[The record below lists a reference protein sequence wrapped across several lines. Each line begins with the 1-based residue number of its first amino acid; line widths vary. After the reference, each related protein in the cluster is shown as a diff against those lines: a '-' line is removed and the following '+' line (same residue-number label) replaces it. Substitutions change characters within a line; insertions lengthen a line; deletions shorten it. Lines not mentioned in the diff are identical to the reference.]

1 MKTMIIE
8 SNPFPR
14 RIHGSNSPRIRIAA
28 RAGRKEGI
36 RCVPICGCM
45 RCNTLSVDRSRYY
58 SFVHMWDRHWK
69 ETLPKTL
76 TLADEETR
84 SSICSHCFARVALSR
99 ITVTLL
105 LAHGQKPF
113 RKTREKEEER
123 MESGWDPSITR
134 VKMCIEMFVATF
146 SLLPFFSTTWFRKE
160 RKRKEEDFFI
170 LYISNGMYL
179 RYFISFLSGEI
190 YLNNFIDGKI
200 NFLFRLDFRFV
211 PRDVKYFLSMER
223 NSFYVRI
230 ELLRVK

>member
-8 SNPFPR
+8 SSPFPR

-113 RKTREKEEER
+113 RKTRERREEEER

-134 VKMCIEMFVATF
+134 VKMCIEMFVRN
-146 SLLPFFSTTWFRKE
+146 FFSSSFFFHHLVS
-160 RKRKEEDFFI
+160 KREKTEGRRFFLFCTSRMGCI
-170 LYISNGMYL
+170 
-179 RYFISFLSGEI
+179 FISFLSGEI
-190 YLNNFIDGKI
+190 YLNNFLDGKI
-200 NFLFRLDFRFV
+200 NFLFRWILDL
-211 PRDVKYFLSMER
+211 FLEM
-223 NSFYVRI
+223 
-230 ELLRVK
+230 

>member
-134 VKMCIEMFVATF
+134 VKMCIEMFVRN
-146 SLLPFFSTTWFRKE
+146 FFSSSFFFHHLVS
-160 RKRKEEDFFI
+160 KREKTEGRRFFLFCTSRMRCI
-170 LYISNGMYL
+170 
-179 RYFISFLSGEI
+179 FISFLSGEI
-190 YLNNFIDGKI
+190 YLNNFLDGKI
-200 NFLFRLDFRFV
+200 HFLFRWILDL
-211 PRDVKYFLSMER
+211 FLEM
-223 NSFYVRI
+223 
-230 ELLRVK
+230 

>member
-8 SNPFPR
+8 SSPFPR

-113 RKTREKEEER
+113 RKTRERREEEER
-123 MESGWDPSITR
+123 METGWDPSITR
-134 VKMCIEMFVATF
+134 VKMCIEMFVRNFFSSSFFFHHLVSKREKTEGRRFFYFVHLEWDVSLFRF
-146 SLLPFFSTTWFRKE
+146 SLGK
-160 RKRKEEDFFI
+160 
-170 LYISNGMYL
+170 YIWIIFLMEKYIFYL
-179 RYFISFLSGEI
+179 
-190 YLNNFIDGKI
+190 DG
-200 NFLFRLDFRFV
+200 F
-211 PRDVKYFLSMER
+211 
-223 NSFYVRI
+223 
-230 ELLRVK
+230 